1 MCCDEGLRN
10 VRSSRI
16 EGGEREEMDW
26 TKTIVFT
33 IHKYGKF
40 HTENLLQKILRESLG
55 IRSGWLPFPYRIVIP
70 INVMEAF
77 KRPTYRTLKKPL

>member
-1 MCCDEGLRN
+1 MRVKKRNFHILCCDEGLRN

-33 IHKYGKF
+33 IHKFSCGKF
-40 HTENLLQKILRESLG
+40 PTKNFEGKVGNKEWLVTISISHCNPNKCYGG
-55 IRSGWLPFPYRIVIP
+55 I
-70 INVMEAF
+70 
-77 KRPTYRTLKKPL
+77 

>member
-1 MCCDEGLRN
+1 MFCDEGLRN

-16 EGGEREEMDW
+16 EGGERERSW
-26 TKTIVFT
+26 IGLKLLFSLFT
-33 IHKYGKF
+33 NF
-40 HTENLLQKILRESLG
+40 HTENLLQKILRERLG